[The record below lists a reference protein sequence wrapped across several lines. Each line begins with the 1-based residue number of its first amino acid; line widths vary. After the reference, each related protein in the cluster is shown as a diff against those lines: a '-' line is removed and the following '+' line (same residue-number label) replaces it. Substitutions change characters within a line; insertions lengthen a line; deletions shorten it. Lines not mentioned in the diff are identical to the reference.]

1 MAERYCVTGKNM
13 RKRHSVVRG
22 VLVLGIGIGTGF
34 ICGALTEHKRMLSI
48 VEEKVK
54 KGDKFQNLYNMMLS
68 WISMRQENRT
78 FDDYFSW
85 CGIRHIA
92 VYGNGV
98 VGQRFVKEMKSLET
112 KISYIIDKKADIMV
126 SKIPVFTLQQECQ
139 PVDAIVVTILD
150 EFDEI
155 AEEIQKKYN
164 YPVIPLDEVVYGS
177 NLH

>member
-13 RKRHSVVRG
+13 RKKHSVLWS
-22 VLVLGIGIGTGF
+22 VLVFGIGAGIGYIG
-34 ICGALTEHKRMLSI
+34 GALKEHKRMLSI
-48 VEEKVK
+48 VEDKVK
-54 KGDKFQNLYNMMLS
+54 KEDKFQNLYNMMLS

-85 CGIRHIA
+85 RGIRHIA

-98 VGQRFVKEMKSLET
+98 VGQKFVREMESLET
-112 KISYIIDKKADIMV
+112 KISYIIDKKADIMI

-139 PVDAIVVTILD
+139 PVDAIVVTIL
-150 EFDEI
+150 EGFDEI